1 MITKMGDLERIRL
14 VILGGPKVGKSAI
27 VKRFLFGSF
36 MEKYKPTVEDLYSK
50 EYDFGRIT
58 LKVDILDTAG
68 DLQFPA
74 MRRLSIATAH
84 AFLLVYAIDD
94 VSSFETVKGC
104 FQEIREQ
111 RADFQEVPIVVA
123 GNKMDVE
130 LTSVEVE
137 FDDVS
142 DWLSIHLPMLKT
154 KIMECSAK
162 KDGNVREVFRSF
174 IHLSKI
180 PLREQ
185 LETEEN
191 GGLRRRLSAHAGSK
205 SIQCK
210 SNCSSPSNSKP
221 STPTTPRGYMC
232 GFSTPPI
239 TPASPSSL
247 SPNFLSTEDNSPF
260 GRNKPRSRSLIRRC
274 SKKVKKQVQDATEGP
289 GECRLS

>member
-1 MITKMGDLERIRL
+1 MGDLERIRL

-36 MEKYKPTVEDLYSK
+36 MEKYKPTVEELYSK
-50 EYDFGRIT
+50 EYDFHRIT

-104 FQEIREQ
+104 FKEIQEQ

-142 DWLSIHLPMLKT
+142 DWLSTHLPTLKT

-162 KDGNVREVFRSF
+162 RDANVREVFRSF
-174 IHLSKI
+174 INLSKI
-180 PLREQ
+180 PLQQQMEA
-185 LETEEN
+185 EASS
-191 GGLRRRLSAHAGSK
+191 GLKRRLSAHAGSK
-205 SIQCK
+205 SAQSRSKCA
-210 SNCSSPSNSKP
+210 SPINSKP
-221 STPTTPRGYMC
+221 TTPTTPHGRTS
-232 GFSTPPI
+232 GFSTPTK

-247 SPNFLSTEDNSPF
+247 SPNYLTTEDANSPF

-289 GECRLS
+289 GECHLT